1 MYCNSLFLRT
11 SCDMYRV
18 VSNRAIEW
26 IAVSL
31 LILPLSNG
39 AFAATAFNAKSA
51 MGINLGTVTY
61 YATEQP
67 FINALLESQQW
78 ITHSNATWDTNEE
91 QYIDLD
97 ANGWPTRLTSVNEP
111 SQQKYNSV
119 GVLFLKGMPTT
130 PNGTY
135 PGGQYVVLYD
145 GQGTLTYG
153 LDASLISRSPGR
165 DVINVVASNNGI
177 DLRIVATDPKHTGNY
192 LRNIQVVTAANE
204 AAAKAGQLFN
214 PPFLRLIQNFR
225 ALRFMDWFQ
234 TNGSTL
240 TSWSD
245 RPIPTYAFFGTPKG
259 VPIEIALRLA
269 NAVSADAWMNVPVM
283 ADDNYITQ
291 MATLVHNQ
299 LGESQ
304 KIYVELSNEVWNS
317 SFSQY
322 NYAIAQ
328 GHALWPN
335 QPSGA
340 GGYEIN
346 REWFGMRTAQM
357 CDIWKSVWGS
367 DPRLVCV
374 LGAQAAWTSSAIEA
388 LKCPYWTQGAP
399 CSGHAINAVAIAPY
413 MGGAVPSAWTS
424 QPDGGLANL
433 FTSLYSQNEPAI
445 DDESYFSHMLS
456 FLHILRRWTRSE
468 PIVPTGG
475 FIAQDAAW
483 ERDFIRNL
491 APYKLP
497 LLAYEGGQNFANGS
511 TNALDTLYMAANRD
525 PRMGQAY
532 TAYFRQ
538 WKLGGGELF
547 MYYNDIGAESKYGS
561 WGALESIMQT
571 TSPLS
576 SAPPKWQAI
585 QSFIADAP
593 CWWPNCSGAIGATHP
608 GPSGSSETACTL
620 ITAFCTRLIP
630 PKRRWLA
637 STKSE
642 YHLPAAHVIER

>member
-1 MYCNSLFLRT
+1 
-11 SCDMYRV
+11 
-18 VSNRAIEW
+18 
-26 IAVSL
+26 
-31 LILPLSNG
+31 
-39 AFAATAFNAKSA
+39 
-51 MGINLGTVTY
+51 MGINLGTVSS

-67 FINALLESQQW
+67 FINAFLESQQW

-97 ANGWPTRLTSVNEP
+97 ANGWPIRLTSVNEP

-119 GVLFLKGMPTT
+119 GVLFLQSMPTT
-130 PNGTY
+130 PNGIY
-135 PGGQYVVLYD
+135 PGGRYVVLYD

-153 LDASLISRSPGR
+153 SDATLLSRSPGR
-165 DVINVVASNNGI
+165 DVINVVASSNGI

-192 LRNIQVVTAANE
+192 LRNIQVMTAVNE

-214 PPFLRLIQNFR
+214 PTFLKLIQNFR

-245 RPIPTYAFFGTPKG
+245 RPIPTCAFFGTPKG

-299 LGESQ
+299 LGTSQ
-304 KIYVELSNEVWNS
+304 NVYVELSNEVWNS

-322 NYAIAQ
+322 NYAVAQ
-328 GHALWPN
+328 GHALWQG
-335 QPSGA
+335 QPPGA
-340 GGYEIN
+340 GGYEYN

-374 LGAQAAWTSSAIEA
+374 LGAQAAWSFSATEA

-399 CSGHAINAVAIAPY
+399 CSRHAINAIAIAPY

-424 QPDGGLANL
+424 QADGGLGNL
-433 FTSLYSQNEPAI
+433 FQSLYSQNEPDN
-445 DDESYFSHMLS
+445 DDETYFSHI
-456 FLHILRRWTRSE
+456 FRGLRSRSRT
-468 PIVPTGG
+468 IVPAGG

-483 ERDFIRNL
+483 ERDFITKL
-491 APYKLP
+491 APYRLP

-511 TNALDTLYMAANRD
+511 TNALDTLYTAANRD

-532 TAYFRQ
+532 AAYFRQ
-538 WKLGGGELF
+538 WKTAGGQLF
-547 MYYNDIGAESKYGS
+547 MYYNDVGAESKYGS

-576 SAPPKWQAI
+576 SAPPKWRAI
-585 QSFIADAP
+585 QNFIAENP
-593 CWWPNCSGAIGATHP
+593 CWWPNCSGTIGAAQIAPVPATP
-608 GPSGSSETACTL
+608 
-620 ITAFCTRLIP
+620 RRP
-630 PKRRWLA
+630 P
-637 STKSE
+637 
-642 YHLPAAHVIER
+642 H